1 MDSKRNFESI
11 LNLIDKGSFKPD
23 KLITDRFNFE
33 NFEQGYEALNKNNSL
48 GIIFQYNLK
57 SSVQR
62 DTLVLNNKTSAPKD
76 SIKVDF
82 IGAGNYATSVLM
94 PKLENNVDFNMLL
107 TKSGLNT
114 PNVLRNILSMELQA
128 DSDEIFKNGNSDIV
142 FVASSSFFSYK
153 IFSTSY

>member
-1 MDSKRNFESI
+1 MQKKGRIILVGTADIRFSRQDLYEKEISFKVSSSYGPGRYDKNYEDKSIDYPIAYVRWTQNRNFESI

-62 DTLVLNNKTSAPKD
+62 DTLVLNNKTSSKD

-82 IGAGNYATSVLM
+82 IVRGNYATSVLM
-94 PKLENNVDFNMLL
+94 P
-107 TKSGLNT
+107 
-114 PNVLRNILSMELQA
+114 EL
-128 DSDEIFKNGNSDIV
+128 K
-142 FVASSSFFSYK
+142 K
-153 IFSTSY
+153 